1 MPTWL
6 TIAMLAPM
14 ALWLL
19 VYGLLFFIT
28 DGDGLIPG
36 AGAGPAFT
44 FAFPL
49 SGLWMLLEGLMSNV
63 IQLTLG
69 GLFVLISMGFMLS
82 GIYLFRR
89 FKDRKED

>member
-6 TIAMLAPM
+6 TVAMLTPM

-19 VYGLLFFIT
+19 VYGLLFFVT

-36 AGAGPAFT
+36 IAAGPAFT
-44 FAFPL
+44 LAFPL
-49 SGLWMLLEGLMSNV
+49 CGLWMLLEGLISSV

-69 GLFVLISMGFMLS
+69 GLFILISMGFMLS

-89 FKDRKED
+89 FRDRKED